1 MRVAPGAEVIVN
13 ADADQLEQLLINLL
27 RNGRIEFDKPTAETS
42 IEELTRIVAT
52 EYRVARA

>member
-1 MRVAPGAEVIVN
+1 MIVIAHNYVHV
-13 ADADQLEQLLINLL
+13 LELCDRINLL